1 MLKIDNISKRFGRAQ
16 VLHGVTFH
24 VSPGEIVGFVGPN
37 GAGKTTALKV
47 ATGLIRPDSGSVLI
61 AGYDMARDRV
71 RALAQVAAMIEGPS
85 LFYDLTGRDHVN
97 FIAKLRGA
105 SRAQVDECLAI
116 ADLGVWLNRPVGK
129 YSLGMKQRLG
139 IALCLLPEPKLLLLD
154 EPTNGL
160 DPNAMLELR
169 ETLVRLRQR
178 KNMAILFSS
187 HMLSEV
193 EKIADRVVCIRKG
206 ALVDAREMALPPK
219 YLLSVDKP
227 RAALEIL
234 SARQDAAE
242 VSLERDGRV
251 SFMPAGE
258 RLNELMTALI
268 GSGVTIWKMES
279 AGADLEAQYRSLYM
293 RCNAE
298 AR

>member
-1 MLKIDNISKRFGRAQ
+1 MLRIDNITKRFGGVQ

-37 GAGKTTALKV
+37 GAGKTTTLKV
-47 ATGLIRPDSGSVLI
+47 ATGLIRPNSGSVSI
-61 AGYDMARDRV
+61 AGHDVAHDRV
-71 RALAQVAAMIEGPS
+71 RALAHAAAMIEGPS

-116 ADLGVWLNRPVGK
+116 ADLGAWLNRPVGK

-139 IALCLLPEPKLLLLD
+139 IALCLLPDPRLLLLD

-178 KNMAILFSS
+178 RDTAILFSS

-206 ALVDAREMALPPK
+206 ALVDAQEMALPPK
-219 YLLSVDKP
+219 YLLSVDRP
-227 RAALEIL
+227 RAALEL
-234 SARQDAAE
+234 LRAHQEAAE
-242 VSLERDGRV
+242 VLLEADGRV
-251 SFMPAGE
+251 SFVPAGE
-258 RLNELMTALI
+258 RLNGLLAVLT
-268 GSGVTIWKMES
+268 GNGVSIWKIERT
-279 AGADLEAQYRSLYM
+279 GADLEAQYRNLYM
-293 RCNAE
+293 KRGAE
-298 AR
+298 MR